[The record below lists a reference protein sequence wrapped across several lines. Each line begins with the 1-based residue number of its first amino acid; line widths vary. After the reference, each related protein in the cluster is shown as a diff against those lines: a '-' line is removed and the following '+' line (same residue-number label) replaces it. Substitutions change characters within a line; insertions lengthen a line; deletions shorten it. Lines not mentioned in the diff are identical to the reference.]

1 MAKNFLYFAA
11 NKVTTGGHL
20 LNADRAI
27 LVAAEDFIN
36 ANAESATT
44 TALYFKDPMR
54 QKTDRIKILLKH
66 ANAAGKGGYKEV
78 MKALAMAMTVNGPNN
93 DGFIVFADEEG
104 DNGTISGAGGKEPV
118 FFKPYDNCSPDL
130 STETEAAGAVIISKV
145 KDDEEQSG
153 VSGAGVTSTD
163 SGLPKVSVVN
173 AKGKVTTTCKFSLV
187 GLKGSGTANDVIG
200 VGTDQAHLFQYDAAT
215 MGKIV
220 QAKLTCHTVAAG
232 GGDGSGGDGADI
244 NIVYNSASLAEDGA
258 GGTTFGVN
266 AGVLTAG
273 ASATNTSATATD
285 NDFVYITDG
294 DGTTDD
300 GAYTAGSYTLE
311 LLGILS

>member
-173 AKGKVTTTCKFSLV
+173 AKGKVTTTCTFSLV
-187 GLKGSGTANDVIG
+187 GLKASGTTDDVIG
-200 VGTDQAHLFQYDAAT
+200 VGTDQAHLFQYDLAT

-220 QAKLTCHTVAAG
+220 QAKLTCHTQAANG
-232 GGDGSGGDGADI
+232 GTTDI
-244 NIVYNSASLAEDGA
+244 NIVYNSASRAEDGA

-273 ASATNTSATATD
+273 AAASNTSATATD

-294 DGTTDD
+294 SGDGNDT
-300 GAYTAGSYTLE
+300 AFNAGSYTLE
-311 LLGILS
+311 LLGILA

>member
-66 ANAAGKGGYKEV
+66 ANAANKGGYKEV
-78 MKALAMAMTVNGPNN
+78 MKALAMAMNVNGPNN
-93 DGFIVFADEEG
+93 SGFIVFADEEG
-104 DNGTISGAGGKEPV
+104 DNSTISGAGGKKPV
-118 FFKPYDNCSPDL
+118 FFKPYDNCTPDL
-130 STETEAAGAVIISKV
+130 STETEAAGAVVISKV

-163 SGLPKVSVVN
+163 AGLPKVSVVN

-187 GLKGSGTANDVIG
+187 GLKASGTANDVIG

-220 QAKLTCHTVAAG
+220 QAKLTCHTQAANG
-232 GGDGSGGDGADI
+232 GTTDI

-294 DGTTDD
+294 SGDGNDT
-300 GAYTAGSYTLE
+300 AFNAGSYTLE
-311 LLGILS
+311 LLGIIE

>member
-173 AKGKVTTTCKFSLV
+173 AKGKVTTTCTFSLV
-187 GLKGSGTANDVIG
+187 GLKASGTTDDVIG
-200 VGTDQAHLFQYDAAT
+200 VGTDQAHLFQYDLAT

-220 QAKLTCHTVAAG
+220 QAKLTCHTQAANG
-232 GGDGSGGDGADI
+232 GTTDI
-244 NIVYNSASLAEDGA
+244 NIVYNSASRAEDGA

-294 DGTTDD
+294 SGDGNDT
-300 GAYTAGSYTLE
+300 AFNAGSYTLE
-311 LLGILS
+311 LLGILA